1 MAFSLNHLARLRGF
15 NHAALDNKL
24 VRIESKINNE
34 TRKFTVVFLNE
45 EARPPV
51 PVLPARRMHMKP
63 DNLCHACEFCLM
75 VLTPKWERASLGRYC
90 NALCQHNDV
99 EREALNSDDEDD
111 SNDEPTETLFAF
123 KVPLSVLEKGPPNLH
138 KNRKAGLWKGIQ
150 WMVVC
155 GRDKKQ
161 NVGIFLGYN
170 KAENSNAKKKK
181 IHVEFRTHVLDR
193 EGKVALT
200 CQRIAKEFD
209 PPYDCGYGEEE
220 CDSGIFQCF
229 QLSDVRAFDDGTG
242 TVHMNVSACLGVGG
256 PHFEY

>member
-1 MAFSLNHLARLRGF
+1 MHGHAHKRQTSVGKMAAVGRDIIDV
-15 NHAALDNKL
+15 DNNNVIDL
-24 VRIESKINNE
+24 VNE
-34 TRKFTVVFLNE
+34 DDENGV
-45 EARPPV
+45 
-51 PVLPARRMHMKP
+51 
-63 DNLCHACEFCLM
+63 
-75 VLTPKWERASLGRYC
+75 
-90 NALCQHNDV
+90 
-99 EREALNSDDEDD
+99 ALNSGDEDD
-111 SNDEPTETLFAF
+111 SNDEPTETLLAV

-155 GRDKKQ
+155 GRDSKQ
-161 NVGIFLGYN
+161 NVGVFLGYN

-181 IHVEFRTHVLDR
+181 IHVDFRTHVLDR